1 MTDRTR
7 LLVLAL
13 TFPIMAYTLVGS
25 MLGGVGAQEGAYRH
39 LRIFEEVVSLVTSNY
54 VEEVDA
60 DRIMHG
66 ALWGL
71 AEGLDPESSYL
82 TPDEVRLHDAGP
94 GDGQAGVGLS
104 LTRQYYVQVVAARDG
119 SPAALAGLRPGDYL
133 RQINGN
139 PTRMMS
145 TVRAQQLLRGAAGS
159 SVSLEIIRGN
169 AAEPV
174 TIELVRGGDR
184 SANVTSR
191 IAAPGVGYLRIAE
204 FDATT
209 VAAIGAADDS
219 LTAQGAENLVIDLRG
234 TATGSFEAGI
244 AAAELFT
251 DADPLV
257 IRESSDEREPV
268 ARSPRQ
274 PSIARPVALLT
285 NFGTAG
291 AAELFAAALTDA
303 GRADTVGIRTAG
315 RAAEQTLV
323 RLPDGGGLLLSSTR
337 YLTAAGESIHRRGV
351 AAAVPVQ
358 EPAVELAPTAAAP
371 GEDAEDP
378 VLERALEHLA
388 GVPAQASAPQA
399 PAP

>member
-7 LLVLAL
+7 FIVLAL

-60 DRIMHG
+60 ERIIHG

-82 TPDEVRLHDAGP
+82 TPDEILIHDAGP
-94 GDGQAGVGLS
+94 DDAEAGVGLT
-104 LTRQYYVQVVAARDG
+104 LTRQYYIQVVAARDG

-133 RQINGN
+133 RQIDGN

-145 TVRAQQLLRGAAGS
+145 IVGAHRLLRGAAGS
-159 SVSLEIIRGN
+159 AVSLEIIRGN

-174 TIELVRGGDR
+174 TIELVRGDGR

-191 IAAPGVGYLRIAE
+191 IAAPGIGYLRIAE

-209 VAAIGAADDS
+209 VGAIGAANDS
-219 LTAQGAENLVIDLRG
+219 LTAQGAERLVIDLRG
-234 TATGSFEAGI
+234 TANGSFETGI
-244 AAAELFT
+244 AAAEMFT
-251 DADPLV
+251 DAAPLV
-257 IRESSDEREPV
+257 LRESSTERQPV

-274 PSIARPVALLT
+274 PSIAQPVALLT

-315 RAAEQTLV
+315 RTAEQTLV

-337 YLTAAGESIHRRGV
+337 YLTASGEPIHRQGV
-351 AAAVPVQ
+351 EAVVPVQ
-358 EPAVELAPTAAAP
+358 EPAVELSPSPAEAPDEAP
-371 GEDAEDP
+371 EDP
-378 VLERALEHLA
+378 ALDRALEHLA
-388 GVPAQASAPQA
+388 GMSEQESAP
-399 PAP
+399 